1 MLDDWVSRTAEAD
14 GCFEA
19 VAAQVAELA
28 RRDEEIASI
37 RTAIATLD
45 GAVLAAYGGLNEA
58 VARCA
63 ALETNATATT
73 RVKPM
78 NTTRRAWRS
87 RRVPK

>member
-1 MLDDWVSRTAEAD
+1 MTGCPERLRLTGALRPWPPKWRSWRAVTRKSRPS
-14 GCFEA
+14 G
-19 VAAQVAELA
+19 
-28 RRDEEIASI
+28 RP
-37 RTAIATLD
+37 IATLD